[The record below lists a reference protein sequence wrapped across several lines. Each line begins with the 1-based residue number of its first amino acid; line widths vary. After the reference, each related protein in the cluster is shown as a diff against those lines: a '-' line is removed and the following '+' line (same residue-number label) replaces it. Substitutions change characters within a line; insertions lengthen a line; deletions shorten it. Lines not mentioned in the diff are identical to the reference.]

1 MTLPT
6 AANPSN
12 ESPCQTWSTVV
23 VSTPSVSVRV
33 PGPKI
38 RASEAASLAG
48 GAAGCCAASRRRAS
62 PTLTS
67 ELVADAEAQHLVLT
81 HAARVAEPL
90 VVALERRVPSGLV
103 CEAQRGD
110 AAREGGVPG
119 DAGGDGGLGVVALL
133 ARPGAYALG
142 RCGCRGV
149 RQLRPDLH

>member
-12 ESPCQTWSTVV
+12 ESPCQTRSTVV

-48 GAAGCCAASRRRAS
+48 GAAGCCVASRRIAS

-67 ELVADAEAQHLVLT
+67 ELVADAEAQHLVLAD
-81 HAARVAEPL
+81 AARVANQL
-90 VVALERRVPSGLV
+90 VVALERRVPGGLV
-103 CEAQRGD
+103 REAERRD
-110 AAREGGVPG
+110 AAREGGVPR
-119 DAGGDGGLGVVALL
+119 DARRRVAHGHARDHAAKARAPHVVA
-133 ARPGAYALG
+133 RVG
-142 RCGCRGV
+142 
-149 RQLRPDLH
+149 